1 MGCRSDT
8 PWCAPPA
15 DHDEAVDRRGRFG
28 SGGPG
33 SMLGNMY
40 VYPYYT
46 DTPFTPNSSSQ
57 RG

>member
-8 PWCAPPA
+8 PWCAPPT
-15 DHDEAVDRRGRFG
+15 DHDEVVDRRGRFG

-40 VYPYYT
+40 VYPYYRYT
-46 DTPFTPNSSSQ
+46 VYAKQ
-57 RG
+57 Q